1 MGRSLASL
9 PHVSSRTSLRRHRQ
23 NRRRGAIGTG
33 VVLAVVGAAL
43 FAGVSAHAA
52 TAPDLGTAEDYS
64 VLAASTVTNTGSS
77 VLDQSVGVSPLT
89 AVTGFPPGRTDGVIH
104 RGDAEAAQA
113 QADVGTAYGQLASQA
128 TTAQIDAE
136 IGGRTLKPGVYTAA
150 GPVGVTGTLTLDA
163 EGVNEAVF
171 VIRAASTLTT
181 ASSST
186 VALINGA

>member
-1 MGRSLASL
+1 M

-43 FAGVSAHAA
+43 FAGVSAQAA

-89 AVTGFPPGRTDGVIH
+89 AVTGFPPGRTD
-104 RGDAEAAQA
+104 R
-113 QADVGTAYGQLASQA
+113 
-128 TTAQIDAE
+128 
-136 IGGRTLKPGVYTAA
+136 
-150 GPVGVTGTLTLDA
+150 
-163 EGVNEAVF
+163 
-171 VIRAASTLTT
+171 
-181 ASSST
+181 
-186 VALINGA
+186 